1 MSKDLTTPNPRD
13 FGLASFADLLSSRP
27 PIPGEEPGG
36 FQALRG
42 GLLSSLAPMTPY
54 ECVVAESL
62 VAIEWELHQRRR
74 LREHALRKNL
84 SEAITRAAMRR
95 AEAIHD
101 GAVADTVDA
110 AWDAHVEAGGDEDDW
125 EEPHPFD
132 RQAASERV
140 AALVEGALSRD
151 AGRQA
156 EAQRALTD
164 LGVPLLD
171 LMGEA
176 YAETHGQATRH
187 DAKAQELER
196 RRREVMR
203 DYAALQRVR
212 PIDHAQ
218 TAGDIEDAELVQP

>member
-1 MSKDLTTPNPRD
+1 MSKDLTTPDPRD
-13 FGLASFADLLSSRP
+13 FGLASFADLLSCRP

-42 GLLSSLAPMTPY
+42 GLLASLTPMTPY

-84 SEAITRAAMRR
+84 SEAVTKAAMSCLQR
-95 AEAIHD
+95 AHDRAFDEAR
-101 GAVADTVDA
+101 
-110 AWDAHVEAGGDEDDW
+110 DAHWEAHKEANGSEGDWKD
-125 EEPHPFD
+125 PHPFD
-132 RQAASERV
+132 RQSASEQV
-140 AALVEGALSRD
+140 AAHVEGVLSPD

-156 EAQRALTD
+156 EAQRALTE

-176 YAETHGQATRH
+176 YAETHGQAHRH

-196 RRREVMR
+196 RRREVLR
-203 DYAALQRVR
+203 DYAALQRAR

-218 TAGDIEDAELVQP
+218 TDGNIEDAEIVQP

>member
-27 PIPGEEPGG
+27 PVPGEEPGG
-36 FQALRG
+36 FQTLRG
-42 GLLSSLAPMTPY
+42 GLLASLTPMTPY

-62 VAIEWELHQRRR
+62 IAIEWELHQRRR
-74 LREHALRKNL
+74 LREHALRKHL
-84 SEAITRAAMRR
+84 TAAITKAAMRR
-95 AEAIHD
+95 IEALHD
-101 GAVADTVDA
+101 DAVEDALDA
-110 AWDAHVEAGGDEDDW
+110 AWEAHVEAGGDEDDW
-125 EEPHPFD
+125 VDPYPFD
-132 RQAASERV
+132 RQAASDQV
-140 AALVEGALSRD
+140 ASLVEGILAPD
-151 AGRQA
+151 AAQQA
-156 EAQRALTD
+156 ETQRALTD

-212 PIDHAQ
+212 PIDHAGSD
-218 TAGDIEDAELVQP
+218 GDIEDAELVQP

>member
-1 MSKDLTTPNPRD
+1 MSKDLTTPDPRD
-13 FGLASFADLLSSRP
+13 FGLASFADLLSSRT

-36 FQALRG
+36 FQAFRG
-42 GLLSSLAPMTPY
+42 GLLASLTPITPY

-62 VAIEWELHQRRR
+62 IAIEWELHQRRR

-84 SEAITRAAMRR
+84 SEAVTQAAMRR
-95 AEAIHD
+95 VEAIHD
-101 GAVADTVDA
+101 DAVEDALDA
-110 AWDAHVEAGGDEDDW
+110 AWEAHVEAGGDEDDW
-125 EEPHPFD
+125 EDPYPFD

-140 AALVEGALSRD
+140 AALVEGIISHDTAE
-151 AGRQA
+151 QA
-156 EAQRALTD
+156 AAERALTD

-176 YAETHGQATRH
+176 YAEPHGQATRH

-203 DYAALQRVR
+203 DYAALQRAR

-218 TAGDIEDAELVQP
+218 TDDDIEDAEIVQS